1 MPPILGKTDAFIVGG
16 GPVGLATAIALRAR
30 GFSVT
35 VADPA
40 LPPIDK
46 ACGEG
51 LMPDALESLA
61 RLGVSLR
68 PETCFPFRGI
78 RFLGPGT
85 AVDASFPHGSG
96 VGIRRTNLHQALID
110 RAEKVGATL
119 LWGTLVKGLTQ
130 TGGVPGVILDRGRV
144 ECKWVVGAD
153 GENSHVREWA
163 GLDRTRH
170 SSLRYGFRRHYRITP
185 WADCVEIYWGP
196 SSQVYV
202 TPIGPQEICVA
213 VISRDSRLRLEHA
226 LPQHTQLFERLK
238 TAPVTTAERG
248 AVSAT
253 RRLARVYNNRVVLV
267 GDASGSVDAIT
278 GEGLRLG
285 FEQGMALADAL
296 VSGDLR
302 EYSVAHRRLARR
314 PAFMAALM
322 LSLDRSAWLRRHVLR
337 ALADDP
343 GIFATQ
349 LAMHVG
355 GSSSAEFI
363 RYSMLPLGRRLLV
376 A

>member
-1 MPPILGKTDAFIVGG
+1 MTHISERIDAFIVGG
-16 GPVGLATAIALRAR
+16 GPIGLATAIALRAR

-51 LMPDALESLA
+51 LMPDALDSLA
-61 RLGVSLR
+61 RLGITLL

-85 AVDASFPHGSG
+85 AVDASFPTGTG
-96 VGIRRTNLHQALID
+96 VGIRRTHLHQALID
-110 RAEKVGATL
+110 HAQEAGANL
-119 LWGTLVKGLTQ
+119 LWGSPVRGLTE
-130 TGGVPGVILDRGRV
+130 TGVVLDSGAI

-153 GENSHVREWA
+153 GEKSRVREWA
-163 GLDRTRH
+163 GLEETRH
-170 SSLRYGFRRHYRITP
+170 TWLRYGFRRHYQIAP
-185 WADCVEIYWGP
+185 WADCVEIYWG
-196 SSQVYV
+196 SGSQIYV

-213 VISRDSRLRLEHA
+213 VISRDSHHRLEHA
-226 LPQHTQLFERLK
+226 LPQHPQLFERLK

-253 RRLARVYNNRVVLV
+253 RRLARVYRGNVVLV

-285 FEQGMALADAL
+285 FEQGMAVAEAL
-296 VSGDLR
+296 ETGDLSA
-302 EYSVAHRRLARR
+302 YAAAHRRLARR

-322 LSLDRSAWLRRHVLR
+322 LLLDRSAWLRRRVLG

-355 GSSSAEFI
+355 GASTAEFI
-363 RYSMLPLGRRLLV
+363 RQSMLPLGRRVLV

>member
-1 MPPILGKTDAFIVGG
+1 MTHIPERTDAFIVGG
-16 GPVGLATAIALRAR
+16 GPIGLATAIALRTR

-51 LMPDALESLA
+51 LMPDALASLA
-61 RLGVSLR
+61 RLGIILR

-85 AVDASFPHGSG
+85 AVEASFPDGTG
-96 VGIRRTNLHQALID
+96 VGIRRTHLHQALID
-110 RAEKVGATL
+110 RAEEAGASL
-119 LWGTLVKGLTQ
+119 LWGTHVKGLTE
-130 TGGVPGVILDRGRV
+130 TGVMLDNGPV

-153 GENSHVREWA
+153 GEKSRVREWA
-163 GLDRTRH
+163 GLERTRH
-170 SSLRYGFRRHYRITP
+170 SSLRFGFRRHYRIAP
-185 WADCVEIYWGP
+185 WADCVEIYWG
-196 SSQVYV
+196 SGSQIYV

-213 VISRDSRLRLEHA
+213 VISSDSHLRLEHE
-226 LPQHTQLFERLK
+226 LPQHPQLLERLK
-238 TAPVTTAERG
+238 NAPVTTAERG

-253 RRLARVYNNRVVLV
+253 RRLARVYHKHVVLV

-285 FEQGMALADAL
+285 FEQGMALAEAL
-296 VSGDLR
+296 DIGDLR
-302 EYSVAHRRLARR
+302 AYASAHRRLARR

-322 LSLDRSAWLRRHVLR
+322 LSLDRSAWLRRRVLQ
-337 ALADDP
+337 ALSDDP
-343 GIFATQ
+343 GIFAAQ

-355 GSSSAEFI
+355 GVSSADFI
-363 RYSMLPLGRRLLV
+363 RQSMLPLGLRLL
-376 A
+376 AA

>member
-1 MPPILGKTDAFIVGG
+1 MTLIPERTDAFIVGG
-16 GPVGLATAIALRAR
+16 GPIGLATAIALRAR
-30 GFSVT
+30 GFSVM

-40 LPPIDK
+40 LPRIDK

-51 LMPDALESLA
+51 LMPDALASLA
-61 RLGVSLR
+61 RLGIALR

-85 AVDASFPHGSG
+85 AVDASFPEGIG
-96 VGIRRTNLHQALID
+96 VGIRRTHLHQALIH
-110 RAEKVGATL
+110 RAEEAGATL
-119 LWGTLVKGLTQ
+119 LWGNSVKGLTE
-130 TGGVPGVILDRGRV
+130 TGGVPGVILASGPV

-153 GENSHVREWA
+153 GEKSRVREWA
-163 GLDRTRH
+163 GLERTRH
-170 SSLRYGFRRHYRITP
+170 SSLRFGFRRHYRIAP
-185 WADCVEIYWGP
+185 WADCVEIYWG
-196 SSQVYV
+196 SGSQIYV

-213 VISRDSRLRLEHA
+213 VISRDSHLRLEHA
-226 LPQHTQLFERLK
+226 LPHHPQLFERLK

-253 RRLARVYNNRVVLV
+253 RRLARVYRNRVALV

-285 FEQGMALADAL
+285 FEHGMALADAL

-302 EYSVAHRRLARR
+302 AYAAAHRRLARR

-322 LSLDRSAWLRRHVLR
+322 LSLDHSAWLRRRVLR
-337 ALADDP
+337 ALSDDP
-343 GIFATQ
+343 AIFATQ

-355 GSSSAEFI
+355 GASIAGFI
-363 RYSMLPLGRRLLV
+363 RQSMLPLGRRLLV

>member
-1 MPPILGKTDAFIVGG
+1 MTHIARRTDALIVGG
-16 GPVGLATAIALRAR
+16 GPIGLATAIALRTR

-51 LMPDALESLA
+51 LMPDALASLA
-61 RLGVSLR
+61 RLGIALR
-68 PETCFPFRGI
+68 PEICFPFRGI

-85 AVDASFPHGSG
+85 AVDASFPDGTG
-96 VGIRRTNLHQALID
+96 VGIRRTHLHLALID
-110 RAEKVGATL
+110 RAEEVGASL
-119 LWGTLVKGLTQ
+119 LWGTPVKGLTE
-130 TGGVPGVILDRGRV
+130 TGVMLNRGPI

-153 GENSHVREWA
+153 GEKSRVREWA
-163 GLDRTRH
+163 GLEDTRH
-170 SSLRYGFRRHYRITP
+170 SSLRFGFRRHYRITP
-185 WADCVEIYWGP
+185 WADCVEIYWG
-196 SSQVYV
+196 SGSQIYV

-213 VISRDSRLRLEHA
+213 VISRDSRLRLEQA
-226 LPQHTQLFERLK
+226 LPQHPELLDRLSV
-238 TAPVTTAERG
+238 APVTTAERG

-253 RRLARVYNNRVVLV
+253 RRLVRVYRNNVVLV

-285 FEQGMALADAL
+285 FEQGMALAKAL
-296 VSGDLR
+296 EANDLR
-302 EYSVAHRRLARR
+302 LYAAAHARLTRR

-322 LSLDRSAWLRRHVLR
+322 LSLDRSAWLRRRVLH
-337 ALADDP
+337 ALSADP

-355 GSSSAEFI
+355 DASGAEFI
-363 RYSMLPLGRRLLV
+363 RQSMLPLSRRVLF

>member
-1 MPPILGKTDAFIVGG
+1 MTHIPERTDAFIVGG
-16 GPVGLATAIALRAR
+16 GPVGLATAIALRTH

-51 LMPDALESLA
+51 LMPDALASLA
-61 RLGVSLR
+61 RLGVTLP
-68 PETCFPFRGI
+68 PEFYFPFRGI

-85 AVDASFPHGSG
+85 AVDASFPDGLG
-96 VGIRRTNLHQALID
+96 VGIRRTHLHQALID
-110 RAEKVGATL
+110 RAQEVGATL
-119 LWGTLVKGLTQ
+119 LWGTPVKGLTE
-130 TGGVPGVILDRGRV
+130 TGVAPGVILGSGPV

-153 GENSHVREWA
+153 GEKSRVREWA
-163 GLDRTRH
+163 GLESTRR
-170 SSLRYGFRRHYRITP
+170 SSLRFGFRRHYRIAP
-185 WADCVEIYWGP
+185 WADCVEIYWG
-196 SSQVYV
+196 SGSQIYV
-202 TPIGPQEICVA
+202 TPIGPREICVA
-213 VISRDSRLRLEHA
+213 VISRDSHLRLEHA
-226 LPQHTQLFERLK
+226 LPQHPQLFEMLK
-238 TAPVTTAERG
+238 NTPVTTAERG

-253 RRLARVYNNRVVLV
+253 RRLARVYRNNVALV

-285 FEQGMALADAL
+285 FEQGMMLAKAMEA
-296 VSGDLR
+296 GDLR
-302 EYSVAHRRLARR
+302 LYAAAHRRLARR

-322 LSLDRSAWLRRHVLR
+322 LSLDRSAWLRRRVLQ
-337 ALADDP
+337 ALSDDP

-355 GSSSAEFI
+355 GASNADFI
-363 RYSMLPLGRRLLV
+363 RQSMLPLGRRLLV

>member
-1 MPPILGKTDAFIVGG
+1 M
-16 GPVGLATAIALRAR
+16 
-30 GFSVT
+30 
-35 VADPA
+35 
-40 LPPIDK
+40 PPIDK

-51 LMPDALESLA
+51 LMPDALASLG
-61 RLGVSLR
+61 RLGITLR

-85 AVDASFPHGSG
+85 SVDASFPDGTG
-96 VGIRRTNLHQALID
+96 VGIRRTHLHQALIG
-110 RAEKVGATL
+110 RAEEVGATL
-119 LWGTLVKGLTQ
+119 LWGTPVKGLTES
-130 TGGVPGVILDRGRV
+130 GGVPCVILDSGPV

-153 GENSHVREWA
+153 GEKSRVREWA
-163 GLDRTRH
+163 RLESTRH
-170 SSLRYGFRRHYRITP
+170 SSLRFGFRRHYRIAP
-185 WADCVEIYWGP
+185 WADCVEIYWG
-196 SSQVYV
+196 SGSQIYV
-202 TPIGPQEICVA
+202 TPIGPREICVA
-213 VISRDSRLRLEHA
+213 VISRDSHLRLEHA
-226 LPQHTQLFERLK
+226 LPQHPQLFERLK

-253 RRLARVYNNRVVLV
+253 RRLARVYRNNFVLV

-285 FEQGMALADAL
+285 FEHGMALANAL

-302 EYSVAHRRLARR
+302 EYAAAHRRLARR

-322 LSLDRSAWLRRHVLR
+322 LSLDRSAWLRRHVLE
-337 ALADDP
+337 ALSDDP
-343 GIFATQ
+343 GIFAAQ

-355 GSSSAEFI
+355 GANNVDFI
-363 RYSMLPLGRRLLV
+363 RQSMLPLGRRLLV